1 MTTAL
6 VTGATGVIDWRFDT
20 WRLQPTAGAAYTS
33 TNPRSAP
40 PAVGGSLKVASFNVL
55 NYFTTL
61 NSRGANTAEELV
73 RQQAKIVAAI
83 SALDAD
89 IVGLMEIEN
98 NGTAVATLV
107 DALNAATAPGTYAYV
122 DTGIVGTDQIFQAVI
137 YQPATVSTKG
147 APAYLTSAV
156 DSRFLDDKNR
166 PALAQP

>member
-1 MTTAL
+1 MNK
-6 VTGATGVIDWRFDT
+6 R
-20 WRLQPTAGAAYTS
+20 Q
-33 TNPRSAP
+33 
-40 PAVGGSLKVASFNVL
+40 VL

-107 DALNAATAPGTYAYV
+107 DALLSL
-122 DTGIVGTDQIFQAVI
+122 IHI
-137 YQPATVSTKG
+137 
-147 APAYLTSAV
+147 
-156 DSRFLDDKNR
+156 
-166 PALAQP
+166 